1 MVYST
6 VSSSNIIEEQSNQ
19 EAVSSVMAKVPL
31 SVIILTKNE
40 EKFIER
46 CIRSI
51 PWADEKLV
59 IDSGSADRT
68 REIAAS
74 LGANVYEQEWLGWSA
89 QRNKGISLAKNDW
102 VFILEAD
109 EIVTPELAQSIKH
122 TISNSPDPQNGYSV
136 DRRGDFHG
144 ILLSNIER
152 ASNRRSFIRLFNRC
166 YSNYDLTTKVHENVL
181 FPGKAVPLQGILIHW
196 RGYSIDELIAVFN
209 RYATVEAEMLHE
221 RGCRANGL
229 ILFLRPIL
237 RFLWCYFAKGGFS
250 QGTRGLSHAMIK
262 ATSEYIR
269 YAKLWE
275 MQNETGTIHPPLDIY
290 QEASDRERTYQ
301 AEASMNS

>member
-6 VSSSNIIEEQSNQ
+6 VSSSSKSEEQSIQ
-19 EAVSSVMAKVPL
+19 EAVPSLAKIPL

-40 EKFIER
+40 ELFIER
-46 CIRSI
+46 CIRSV
-51 PWADEKLV
+51 PWADEKIV
-59 IDSGSADRT
+59 IDSGSVDKT
-68 REIAAS
+68 KEIAAS
-74 LGANVYEQEWLGWSA
+74 LGANVYEQEWLGWSP

-109 EIVTPELAQSIKH
+109 EIVTPELANSIKEA
-122 TISNSPDPQNGYSV
+122 ISNSPDPQNGYSV

-144 ILLSNIER
+144 ILLPNIDR
-152 ASNRRSFIRLFNRC
+152 ASNRLNFVRLFNRR
-166 YSNYDLTTKVHENVL
+166 YSTYDLTTKVHENVL
-181 FPGKAVPLQGILIHW
+181 FPGKAIPLQGILIHW

-221 RGCRANGL
+221 RGCRTNGL
-229 ILFLRPIL
+229 ILFVRPIL
-237 RFLWCYFAKGGFS
+237 RFLWCYFAKGGFYL
-250 QGTRGLSHAMIK
+250 GTRGLNHAMIK

-275 MQNETGTIHPPLDIY
+275 MQNETGTIHPPAYIYKDQAIARKITRLDN
-290 QEASDRERTYQ
+290 
-301 AEASMNS
+301 MNS